1 MTLLLD
7 NYDSFTYNIY
17 QLVSEFDEV
26 LVYRNDKITV
36 EEIEILKPSHIV
48 ISPGPGTPKDAGIS
62 VELIKY
68 FKDKI
73 PILGICLGHQCIAE
87 AFGGRVIRSNEI
99 FHGKVSDI
107 YITETTQIFADIDN
121 PFRAIRYHSLI
132 VSRENLP
139 KELLI
144 IASTKNGEI
153 MALKHQ
159 NYDIFGVQFHPESVL
174 THVGQKLIEN
184 FLSIG
189 GGNNV

>member
-107 YITETTQIFADIDN
+107 YITETTQIFADINN

>member
-87 AFGGRVIRSNEI
+87 AFGGSVIRSNEI

>member
-1 MTLLLD
+1 M
-7 NYDSFTYNIY
+7 
-17 QLVSEFDEV
+17 
-26 LVYRNDKITV
+26 YRRSIWR
-36 EEIEILKPSHIV
+36 ESHQIKRD
-48 ISPGPGTPKDAGIS
+48 IS
-62 VELIKY
+62 
-68 FKDKI
+68 
-73 PILGICLGHQCIAE
+73 
-87 AFGGRVIRSNEI
+87 R
-99 FHGKVSDI
+99 KVSDI
-107 YITETTQIFADIDN
+107 YITETTQIFADINN